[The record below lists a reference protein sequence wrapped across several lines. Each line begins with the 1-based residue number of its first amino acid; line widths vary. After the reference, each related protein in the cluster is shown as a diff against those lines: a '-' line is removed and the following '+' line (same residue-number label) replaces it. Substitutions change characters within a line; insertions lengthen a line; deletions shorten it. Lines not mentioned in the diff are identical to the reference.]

1 MTLLTRG
8 PGEQCLPAWSKVSN
22 VASLASESLVYSGES
37 LNWELREMVEGYG
50 SVARVIMADNDKRH
64 QHEAES

>member
-1 MTLLTRG
+1 
-8 PGEQCLPAWSKVSN
+8 VSN

-50 SVARVIMADNDKRH
+50 SVARVIMAGNDKRH